1 MRGKLS
7 GIKSISGREARGL
20 RASRLRRRA
29 SLCTRRASLLW
40 PLMLVLLFIQAALP
54 SSTFSIESLSGS
66 AQTASSLPLAV
77 GVARADAG
85 GVTTLTREGRLA
97 VFDDVWETVSER
109 YYDPAFHGVDWQAQR
124 AAFRPQAALAVGA
137 SELYDILRRMV
148 GSLRDAHT
156 RVYPPD
162 EKFDWQHP
170 HFLSV
175 GISVREVAAQPVVV
189 QVERGSLAERAGL
202 RAGDL
207 ITSVDGEPAQALF
220 ARRLKEQSGFSTVA
234 ATRLHAMATLFA
246 GPRDSTVLVG
256 WIDAGGVERETR
268 LLREWRERDATL
280 HVERLKGDYGLVQ
293 FDAFTPESAR
303 DFLHAMEGKLAGVR
317 GLVLDLRNNG
327 GGEAEAMTEMASAF
341 LPVGSRLGQF
351 IDRAGRVADA
361 PQTRAAMLFAP
372 ETINRFSGPVV
383 VLTSERTSSAAEI
396 FTAALKEARRAIIIG
411 GPTCGC
417 VLAIRHQHALPDGGE
432 LDVSEMDYKTDDGTR
447 LEGVGITPD
456 ETVKLN
462 RKDLHARR
470 DHALQ
475 RALERLKS

>member
-1 MRGKLS
+1 
-7 GIKSISGREARGL
+7 
-20 RASRLRRRA
+20 
-29 SLCTRRASLLW
+29 
-40 PLMLVLLFIQAALP
+40 MLVLLCAATCLFFSP
-54 SSTFSIESLSGS
+54 SVSFSN
-66 AQTASSLPLAV
+66 
-77 GVARADAG
+77 GVARADSSV
-85 GVTTLTREGRLA
+85 VTTMTREGRLA

-109 YYDPAFHGVDWQAQR
+109 YYDPMFHGVDWQAQR
-124 AAFRPQAALAVGA
+124 ASFRPQAAEASGA
-137 SELYDILRRMV
+137 AELYDILRRML

-175 GISVREVAAQPVVV
+175 GMSVREVSSQPVVV

-207 ITSVDGEPAQALF
+207 IKSVDGELAQALF
-220 ARRLKEQSGFSTVA
+220 ARRLKEQSGFSTIA
-234 ATRLHAMATLFA
+234 ATRLHAMAALFA
-246 GPRDSTVLVG
+246 GPRDSKVTVG
-256 WIDAGGVERETR
+256 WIDAKGVEREAS

-280 HVERLKGDYGLVQ
+280 RVERLKGDYGLVQ

-303 DFLHAMEGKLAGVR
+303 DFLRALDGKLAGVR

-351 IDRAGRVADA
+351 IDRTGRVADS
-361 PQTRAAMLFAP
+361 PQTRAAMIFAP
-372 ETINRFSGPVV
+372 EVIKRFNGPVII
-383 VLTSERTSSAAEI
+383 LTSERTASAAEI
-396 FTAALKEARRAIIIG
+396 FTAALKEARRASIIG

-432 LDVSEMDYKTDDGTR
+432 LDVSEMDYRTEGGTR
-447 LEGVGITPD
+447 LEGVGVSPD
-456 ETVKLN
+456 ETIKLN
-462 RKDLHARR
+462 RKDLEARR
-470 DHALQ
+470 DRALQ
-475 RALERLKS
+475 RALEHLKTERRARGLL

>member
-1 MRGKLS
+1 V
-7 GIKSISGREARGL
+7 
-20 RASRLRRRA
+20 
-29 SLCTRRASLLW
+29 
-40 PLMLVLLFIQAALP
+40 LVLLSMLAAWP
-54 SSTFSIESLSGS
+54 SSLSLLEPFSHLSGS
-66 AQTASSLPLAV
+66 VSSFPLSLSA
-77 GVARADAG
+77 ARADAG
-85 GVTTLTREGRLA
+85 GATTTLTRDGRLA

-109 YYDPAFHGVDWQAQR
+109 YYDPAFHGVDWAAQR
-124 AAFRPQAALAVGA
+124 ATFRPQAALAAGA
-137 SELYDILRRMV
+137 AELYDILRRML

-175 GISVREVAAQPVVV
+175 GISVREVASQPVVV

-207 ITSVDGEPAQALF
+207 IESVDGEPAPALF
-220 ARRLKEQSGFSTVA
+220 ARRLKEQSGYSTVA

-246 GPRDSTVLVG
+246 GPRDSRVLVG
-256 WIDAGGVERETR
+256 WIDALGVPREAS

-327 GGEAEAMTEMASAF
+327 GGEAEAMTEIASAF

-351 IDRAGRVADA
+351 IDRTGRVADE

-372 ETINRFSGPVV
+372 ETIRRFNAPVI

-396 FTAALKEARRAIIIG
+396 FTAALKDARRAAIIG

-432 LDVSEMDYKTDDGTR
+432 LDVSEMDYKTEGGTR
-447 LEGVGITPD
+447 LEGVGIIPD

-462 RKDLHARR
+462 RKDLQARR
-470 DHALQ
+470 DRALQ
-475 RALERLKS
+475 RAVERLKNTKI